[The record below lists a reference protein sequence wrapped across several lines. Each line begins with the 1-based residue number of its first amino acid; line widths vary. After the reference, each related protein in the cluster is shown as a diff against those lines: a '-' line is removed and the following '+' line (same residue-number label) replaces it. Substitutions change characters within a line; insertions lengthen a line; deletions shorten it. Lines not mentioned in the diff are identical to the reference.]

1 MALLSMLRTQLRYWR
16 GQRPRAADLE
26 QIVDYM
32 WRRRARGMSALPFG
46 YEKHLQ
52 QGGPRDPDRLRAA
65 QARRLRRT
73 VEYVYRYVP
82 FYHQAMDALGVTPAD
97 IRSLAD
103 LNKLPITHREQ
114 LELDTVAF
122 IGRHPDVV
130 PTIVSRTSGTTG
142 KIVSVYASTEEL
154 RYYVAIR
161 AMAWLMTG
169 RLASSD
175 IVQIN
180 TDLGSFSTITNSMAA
195 RMVGALVLTPG
206 LGGTLDDHLESI
218 FEERHIPEKKPRTSV
233 LYIYPTHLWTLTR
246 RAQQEGVDFRESGLE
261 QIATGAAPVSDD
273 LRQLV
278 LDTWGIAL
286 RETYGLNEVVTL
298 LAPQCP
304 VSRRLHFPDLAAYA
318 ETLDPETQ
326 EPVPDGQP
334 GVLTVTTFYPHRQSM
349 PFLRYW
355 TDDLVILSPDPACV
369 CGAATTQILD
379 IVGRVDHMVI
389 VGTWNVYPQHVG
401 DSLRSFSELKMP
413 PCFTLRS
420 EQREDAQYAILD
432 VEVGS
437 SLSARAEHQLRQR
450 LKEGVALGQSA
461 EVEMGNVKIVV
472 NLHPPGS
479 IKKPFP
485 YKLREGGGPAPWA
498 ERSGEQT

>member
-1 MALLSMLRTQLRYWR
+1 MALLPMLRTQLRYWR
-16 GQRPRAADLE
+16 GQRPHVADLE

-32 WRRRARGMSALPFG
+32 RRRRVRGLPVLPFG
-46 YEKHLQ
+46 FADRM
-52 QGGPRDPDRLRAA
+52 QGRGRRDPDRLRAS
-65 QARRLRRT
+65 QLHKLCQT

-82 FYHQAMDALGVTPAD
+82 FYRQALDAQGVKPAD

-114 LELDTVAF
+114 LEEDTEAF
-122 IGRHPDVV
+122 ISRHPDVA
-130 PTIVSRTSGTTG
+130 PTIASRTSGTTR
-142 KIVSVYASTEEL
+142 KIVSVYVSTKEL
-154 RYYVAIR
+154 RYYVAAR

-169 RLASSD
+169 RLAPSD

-195 RMVGALVLTPG
+195 RMAGALVLTPG
-206 LGGTLDDHLESI
+206 LGGTLDDHLKSI
-218 FEERHIPEKKPRTSV
+218 FEERHIPDKKPRTSV
-233 LYIYPTHLWTLTR
+233 LYIYPTHLWALTR
-246 RAQQEGVDFRESGLE
+246 RAQQKGVDFRESGLE

-318 ETLDPETQ
+318 ETLDPETH
-326 EPVPDGQP
+326 EPVPGGQP

-355 TDDLVILSPDPACV
+355 TDDLVILSPDPVCV
-369 CGAATTQILD
+369 CGAATRQILD
-379 IVGRVDHMVI
+379 IVGRVDYMVI
-389 VGTWNVYPQHVG
+389 VGTQNVYPQHVG

-420 EQREDAQYAILD
+420 EQRQDAQYAILD

-437 SLSARAEHQLRQR
+437 SLSAQAEHQLRQR
-450 LKEGVALGQSA
+450 IKAGVALAYSV
-461 EVEMGNVKIVV
+461 EVEMGHVKIVV
-472 NLHPPGS
+472 NLLPPGS
-479 IKKPFP
+479 IKRPFP
-485 YKLREGGGPAPWA
+485 YKLHEGGGPAPWA
-498 ERSGEQT
+498 DGAIEQV

>member
-1 MALLSMLRTQLRYWR
+1 MALLPMLRTQLKYWR
-16 GQRPRAADLE
+16 GERPRVTDLE

-32 WRRRARGMSALPFG
+32 RRRRARGLPVLPFG
-46 YEKHLQ
+46 FAEAMQ
-52 QGGPRDPDRLRAA
+52 RRGRRDPDRVRAS
-65 QARRLRRT
+65 QLRRLRRT

-82 FYHQAMDALGVTPAD
+82 FYRQALDAWGVKPAD

-114 LELDTVAF
+114 LEQNTEAF
-122 IGRHPDVV
+122 ISRHPDVV
-130 PTIVSRTSGTTG
+130 PSIASETSGTTG
-142 KIVSVYASTEEL
+142 KDVTVYSSTEEL
-154 RYYVAIR
+154 RYYAATR
-161 AMAWLMTG
+161 AMAWLMMG
-169 RLASSD
+169 RLVPSD

-180 TDLGSFSTITNSMAA
+180 TSLGSFSTVTNSMAA

-206 LGGTLDDHLESI
+206 LGGTLDDHLKSI
-218 FEERHIPEKKPRTSV
+218 LEERHIPEKKARTSV
-233 LYIYPTHLWTLTR
+233 LYIYPTHLWALTQ
-246 RAQQEGVDFRESGLE
+246 RAQLKGVDFRDSGLE

-318 ETLDPETQ
+318 ETLDPETH

-334 GVLTVTTFYPHRQSM
+334 GVLTVTTFYPHRQCM

-355 TDDLVILSPDPACV
+355 TDDLVILSPDPVCV
-369 CGAATTQILD
+369 CGEATTQILN
-379 IVGRVDHMVI
+379 IVGRVDYMVI
-389 VGTWNVYPQHVG
+389 VGTWNIYPQHVG
-401 DSLRSFSELKMP
+401 DSLRSFPQLAMP
-413 PCFTLRS
+413 PRFTLRS

-437 SLSARAEHQLRQR
+437 SLSAQAERQLRQR
-450 LKEGVALGQSA
+450 IKEGVAVGHPA
-461 EVEMGNVKIVV
+461 EVAVGYVNVVV
-472 NLHPPGS
+472 NLRPPGS

-485 YKLREGGGPAPWA
+485 YKLREGGGPTLWA
-498 ERSGEQT
+498 DKSVEQV